1 MQRNSK
7 LALAAATTATAFG
20 AMLLVPGQL
29 ALSADHLDPPGRT
42 DPAPFGGPAN
52 PNADVGCD
60 IADNYA
66 WYDANTVTIVQTFGG
81 PSALAL
87 PAFYDRNV
95 LQTIDISTSA
105 PATSADVSIRF
116 RFGPGANPGEH
127 GISVENVPGV
137 NGAIV
142 GPVEQTLTKDGV
154 RVYAG
159 LRDDPFFFD
168 NQGLRLSRTTG
179 VLQFTNN
186 AAQRPSVFFA
196 KNITA
201 VVIEIPRSRLGNGPI
216 DLSSTCSRFGGLQS

>member
-1 MQRNSK
+1 MKSRSK
-7 LALAAATTATAFG
+7 FMLSGGAGVVALG
-20 AMLLVPGQL
+20 ALLLVPGQL

-42 DPAPFGGPAN
+42 DPAPFGVPAN

-60 IADNYA
+60 IADNYM
-66 WYDANTVTIVQTFGG
+66 WHDANTVTIIQTFGG
-81 PSALAL
+81 PSALTL
-87 PAFYDRNV
+87 PAFYDRNI

-105 PATSADVSIRF
+105 PATSSDVSIRF

-137 NGAIV
+137 NGTIV
-142 GPVEQTLTKDGV
+142 GPVEQILTKDGV

-168 NQGLRLSRTTG
+168 NVGLRLSRTTG

-186 AAQRPSVFFA
+186 PTRSVFNA

-216 DLSSTCSRFGGLQS
+216 ELSSTCSRIREMAS